1 MSDNNILILG
11 ANGML
16 GKMMSLYLK
25 SNNELNVFVT
35 ARDKSSFIEKNFE
48 KKFTNFKLSD
58 NYSDNLKKIV
68 DSNIDLIVN
77 CIGVIK
83 PKIDEKNPNSIKETI
98 LTNSYFPLELQ
109 NLALENQIKYIQIGT
124 DCVFSGND
132 GSYTESS
139 FMDAKD
145 LYGKSKIVG
154 EIEGINKSLIRSS
167 IIGPEEG
174 KGFSLMNW
182 FLKNTQQ
189 EVSGYKNHLWNGV
202 TTLNFAKVVEGF
214 ILSNEFNF
222 KTQHLIPRNT
232 ITKANLLEE
241 FKKHFNKDVVINHI
255 DAEEII
261 DRTLLTINE
270 QVNENLWKRAGYSSI
285 PTVEENI
292 EELANSEIT
301 HKIMKL

>member
-1 MSDNNILILG
+1 
-11 ANGML
+11 
-16 GKMMSLYLK
+16 
-25 SNNELNVFVT
+25 
-35 ARDKSSFIEKNFE
+35 
-48 KKFTNFKLSD
+48 
-58 NYSDNLKKIV
+58 
-68 DSNIDLIVN
+68 
-77 CIGVIK
+77 
-83 PKIDEKNPNSIKETI
+83 
-98 LTNSYFPLELQ
+98 
-109 NLALENQIKYIQIGT
+109 
-124 DCVFSGND
+124 
-132 GSYTESS
+132 
-139 FMDAKD
+139 MDAKD